1 MRLRLAL
8 IPVFA
13 LTLTAGCSIKPIRAA
28 EKVAA
33 DVLVSDQQEQ
43 QLGLQLHQELQK
55 EGMKLVTDSA
65 VTSYVDELARPI
77 LRAANRER
85 SGVKWKLYVVDDP
98 KMVNAFATPGGN
110 LYVYTGLILASQNE
124 AQLAGVLSHEA
135 GHVTGRHA
143 ARNLVQ
149 QYGLQSVA
157 GLALGK
163 NPSQVKQL
171 AATLIANGS
180 MLAHSRS
187 QEHEA
192 DEYGARFSRGAGFD
206 PNGLIGFFRILQR
219 QEGGNTPKVLTWLST
234 HPATSDRI
242 SHLQQYIAE
251 NRLAGGATGTL
262 NRLTAIQQRLK

>member
-1 MRLRLAL
+1 MRFRLAL
-8 IPVFA
+8 LPLFA
-13 LTLTAGCSIKPIRAA
+13 LTFAAGCASTPIRAA

-33 DVLVSDQQEQ
+33 EVLVSDEQEQ
-43 QLGLQLHQELQK
+43 QLGLQVHQELQK
-55 EGMKLVTDSA
+55 EGMKLVTDSE
-65 VTSYVDELARPI
+65 VNSYVDQLARPI
-77 LRAANRER
+77 LRAANNER
-85 SGVKWKLYVVDDP
+85 RGVKWKLYVVDDP

-110 LYVYTGLILASQNE
+110 LYVYTGLILASENE
-124 AQLAGVLSHEA
+124 AQLAGVLAHEA

-149 QYGLQSVA
+149 QYGLQGVA
-157 GLALGK
+157 SLALGK

-171 AATLIANGS
+171 AATLVASGS

-219 QEGGNTPKVLTWLST
+219 QEGGSTPKVLTWFST

-251 NRLAGGATGTL
+251 NRLRGGATSTL
-262 NRLTAIQQRLK
+262 NRLAAVQQRLK